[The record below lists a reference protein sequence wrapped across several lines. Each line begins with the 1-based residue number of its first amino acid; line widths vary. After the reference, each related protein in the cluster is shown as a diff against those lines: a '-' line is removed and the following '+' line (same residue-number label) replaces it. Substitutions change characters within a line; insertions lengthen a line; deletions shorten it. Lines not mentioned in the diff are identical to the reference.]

1 MNGAN
6 SNPGTKLTPRTRIN
20 IEDPLAAIKFG
31 WDLAGRLHKRNGTV
45 SNCPKVLLCI
55 GTDRSTGDCLGPLVG
70 SKLSALEPAR
80 FAAGGQDAF
89 YVYGTLEQPVHASN
103 LQQKLEEIHRQHENP
118 LIIAIDACLGS
129 QENVGCINIGDGS
142 LQPGAGV
149 NKNLP
154 SVGETHIT
162 GVVNIGGFMEYLVLQ
177 NTRLNLVM
185 RMADLIVEG
194 LLHTINHPT
203 TKELAKEASIA
214 YDR

>member
-1 MNGAN
+1 MNNTN
-6 SNPGTKLTPRTRIN
+6 SNPGTTITSRIRIN

-31 WDLAGRLHKRNGTV
+31 WDLDNRLRKRNGMV

-70 SKLSALEPAR
+70 SKLSVLE
-80 FAAGGQDAF
+80 QNVF

-103 LQQKLEEIHRQHENP
+103 LQQKLEEIYCHHENP
-118 LIIAIDACLGS
+118 LIIAIDACLGN

-154 SVGETHIT
+154 SVGEIHIT

-185 RMADLIVEG
+185 RMANLIVEG
-194 LLHTINHPT
+194 LLHTINHCT
-203 TKELAKEASIA
+203 TRELAEEASIA
-214 YDR
+214 QDR